1 MDLRLNSEYNTLK
14 AVMMHRPG
22 IEIDRLS
29 PYNHKDYLFEDVP
42 YLDEMQ
48 AEHDEFRLLIKE
60 ATGAK
65 IYRLHEL
72 LTDVLSDK
80 QLLFESVK
88 TALTF
93 TNLQHKVEDI
103 ACRLSPAECGG
114 ALIEGLRVYEVK
126 CKFPSG
132 YFNALS
138 ERDYLMLPNPN
149 FLFMRDPAAVVH
161 NGVISSRMKF
171 AGRKGEPYALKIILE
186 NHPLFKDTYRK
197 IYPLKDDGINTPAIE
212 GGDVIVLSKNSL
224 AIGYT
229 ERTDV
234 EAIRAVANEVL
245 KDPEVE
251 RVYQVHLPKL
261 RNCMHL
267 DTVFTIID
275 ENLIVAYP
283 GAMEKE
289 LTTIIY
295 HKEGIDDSG
304 NPLVGR
310 EVVSDSFLNVL
321 KGEIPYLE
329 VIETGGGHPE
339 YGPREQY
346 YDGANVFAI
355 SPRRVVSYNRNK
367 HTNRALK
374 EAGVEVLEIRSSEL
388 SRGLGGPRCMT
399 MPLER
404 QRY

>member
-1 MDLRLNSEYNTLK
+1 MNLTLNSEYNTLK
-14 AVMMHRPG
+14 VVIMHRPG
-22 IEIDRLS
+22 IEIDRLT
-29 PYNHKDYLFEDVP
+29 PANHKEYLYEDVP

-60 ATGAK
+60 ATGAT

-80 QLLFESVK
+80 KLLLDAVRH
-88 TALTF
+88 ALAF
-93 TNLQHKVEDI
+93 TGLGHLAEDL
-103 ACRLSPAECGG
+103 AYRLSPAECGG
-114 ALIEGLRVYEVK
+114 ALIEGLKVNEIRY
-126 CKFPSG
+126 KFDSG
-132 YFNALS
+132 YFRNFS
-138 ERDYLMLPNPN
+138 DMDYLMLPSPN
-149 FLFMRDPAAVVH
+149 FVFMRDPAAVVH
-161 NGVISSRMKF
+161 NGVISSKMKF
-171 AGRKGEPYALKIILE
+171 RGRQAEPYALNIIFE
-186 NHPLFKDTYRK
+186 NHPLFKEVYKK
-197 IYPLKDDGINTPAIE
+197 ISPMSDEGSLSPAIE
-212 GGDVIVLSKNSL
+212 GGDVIVLSKKSL

-229 ERTDV
+229 ERTDR
-234 EAIRAVANEVL
+234 EAIVQVAKEVL
-245 KDPEVE
+245 KDDHVE
-251 RVYQVHLPKL
+251 RVYEVHLPKL

-283 GAMEKE
+283 GAMESE
-289 LTTIIY
+289 LLTVIY
-295 HKEGIDDSG
+295 HKSSVDAEGLPVIE
-304 NPLVGR
+304 R
-310 EVVSDSFLNVL
+310 EEIRDSFLNVL
-321 KGEIPYLE
+321 RHEIPFLE
-329 VIETGGGHPE
+329 VIETGDGHPD
-339 YGPREQY
+339 YAAREQY

-404 QRY
+404 QSY

>member
-1 MDLRLNSEYNTLK
+1 MNLTLNSEYSTLK

-22 IEIDRLS
+22 IEIDRLTPS
-29 PYNHKDYLFEDVP
+29 NYKGYLFEDVP

-80 QLLFESVK
+80 DLLFDAVS
-88 TALTF
+88 TALSYTGL
-93 TNLQHKVEDI
+93 NHMADDI
-103 ACRLSPAECGG
+103 AHRLSPAECGG
-114 ALIEGLRVYEVK
+114 ALIEGLKVHEVEY
-126 CKFPSG
+126 KFSPG
-132 YFNALS
+132 YFEDLTPH
-138 ERDYLMLPNPN
+138 DYLMLPSPN
-149 FLFMRDPAAVVH
+149 FVFMRDPAAVVQ
-161 NGVISSRMKF
+161 NGVISCRMKF
-171 AGRKGEPYALKIILE
+171 PGRQGEPYALTIIFE
-186 NHPLFKDTYRK
+186 HHPLFRDVYKK
-197 IYPLKDDGINTPAIE
+197 IYPSKDFEKHAPSIE
-212 GGDVIVLSKNSL
+212 GGDVIVLSKKSL

-229 ERTDV
+229 ERTDP
-234 EAIRAVANEVL
+234 EAIGAVAKEVL
-245 KDPEVE
+245 KDNIVE
-251 RVYQVHLPKL
+251 RIYQVHLPKL
-261 RNCMHL
+261 RYCMHL

-283 GAMEKE
+283 GAIETE
-289 LTTIIY
+289 LTTVIY
-295 HKEGIDDSG
+295 HKEGIGQDG
-304 NPLVGR
+304 APIIAKEKAN
-310 EVVSDSFLNVL
+310 DSFLNVL
-321 KGEIPYLE
+321 KKEIPFLE
-329 VIETGGGHPE
+329 VIETGGGHPD

-346 YDGANVFAI
+346 YDGTNVFAI

-367 HTNRALK
+367 HTNRLLK

-404 QRY
+404 QSY